1 MLDICPTQSAAH
13 VMSSSQDVSIHCT
26 LYFVLFQVDNT
37 QLMDVLKEEPSF
49 SHDHFSEVKAAT
61 TAQAQPP
68 SLADASGAHL
78 WVSGHLYKSPYLR
91 V

>member
-1 MLDICPTQSAAH
+1 MLVVCSTQSAAH
-13 VMSSSQDVSIHCT
+13 IMSGSQYRSVRCKLIH
-26 LYFVLFQVDNT
+26 VHQVDNT

-68 SLADASGAHL
+68 ALSDASGAL
-78 WVSGHLYKSPYLR
+78 L
-91 V
+91 

>member
-1 MLDICPTQSAAH
+1 M
-13 VMSSSQDVSIHCT
+13 
-26 LYFVLFQVDNT
+26 LFQVDNT

-68 SLADASGAHL
+68 ALAHASGAHM
-78 WVSGHLYKSPYLR
+78 SHCPSKSPYSECD
-91 V
+91 